1 MDSKIAHAIAHAA
14 NQMHR
19 AATVDDTLE
28 VIVRSAAEALPTFDH
43 IGVSTTEK
51 DGVIITRAST
61 SPLVLQLDDLQYSLH
76 EGPCVASMDGDDV
89 VPAPHIKDDTR
100 WPHYLPGALD
110 LGLKSQLGVRLHLD
124 DHGTI
129 GGLNLYSTTSEEI
142 AEEDVIVAAFF
153 ATHASLA
160 LGKARH
166 IESLNHAIASR
177 QLIGQAIGIV
187 MERYD
192 INDEAAQAFLW
203 RASSHSNTKVRAI
216 AATLV
221 DEVNARRSWPGGRP
235 GHNTPA
241 P

>member
-1 MDSKIAHAIAHAA
+1 MDSKIARAVAHAA

-19 AATVDDTLE
+19 AASVDDTLE

-43 IGVSTTEK
+43 IGVSTTQE
-51 DGVIITRAST
+51 DGSIITRAST
-61 SPLVLQLDDLQYSLH
+61 SPLVLELDDLQYSLH

-89 VPAPHIKDDTR
+89 VPAPHIKDDVR
-100 WPHYLPGALD
+100 WPRYLPGALD
-110 LGLKSQLGVRLHLD
+110 HGLKSQLGVRLHLD

-166 IESLNHAIASR
+166 FESLNRAIDTR
-177 QLIGQAIGIV
+177 QLIGQAIGIL

-192 INDEAAQAFLW
+192 INDDGAQAFLW
-203 RASSHSNTKVRAI
+203 RTSSHSNTKVRTV
-216 AATLV
+216 AAALV
-221 DEVNARRSWPGGRP
+221 DEVNARRDWPAGRP
-235 GHNTPA
+235 GQQ
-241 P
+241 